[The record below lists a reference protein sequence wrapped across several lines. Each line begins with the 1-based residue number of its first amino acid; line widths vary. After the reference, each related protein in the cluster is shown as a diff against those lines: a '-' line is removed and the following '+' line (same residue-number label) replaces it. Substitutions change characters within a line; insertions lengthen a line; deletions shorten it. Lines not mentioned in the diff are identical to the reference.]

1 MTFRDI
7 LIVYNKKK
15 EEKKTGDKIFMAKT
29 ISNTG
34 ENGSRITWI
43 FMYINILALIDTD
56 FFVYIV
62 SISTSM
68 TLACTL

>member
-1 MTFRDI
+1 MDI
-7 LIVYNKKK
+7 LIVYNKK
-15 EEKKTGDKIFMAKT
+15 ERKKTGDKIFMAKT
-29 ISNTG
+29 RSNTG

-56 FFVYIV
+56 FVVYV
-62 SISTSM
+62 VPISTSM

>member
-1 MTFRDI
+1 MDI

-15 EEKKTGDKIFMAKT
+15 EKKTGDKISMAKT
-29 ISNTG
+29 RSYTG

-56 FFVYIV
+56 FVVYV
-62 SISTSM
+62 VPISTSM